1 MIAGV
6 ADRNVQA
13 RAEAR
18 DINTA
23 LDLLMLLISK
33 LIVKCF
39 FTDTVCG
46 ESTVVQQPFKSP
58 FVCIVE
64 VL

>member
-1 MIAGV
+1 MIAGA
-6 ADRNVQA
+6 ADRKVQV
-13 RAEAR
+13 ETG
-18 DINTA
+18 DTA
-23 LDLLMLLISK
+23 VDVLMLLISK
-33 LIVKCF
+33 LMVMSF

-46 ESTVVQQPFKSP
+46 ESTAAQQPFKSP